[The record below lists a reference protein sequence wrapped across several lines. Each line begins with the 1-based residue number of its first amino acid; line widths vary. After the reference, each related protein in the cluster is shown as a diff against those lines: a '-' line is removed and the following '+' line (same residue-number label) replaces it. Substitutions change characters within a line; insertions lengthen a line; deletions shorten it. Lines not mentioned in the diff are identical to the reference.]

1 MTPLMSVCSDDAA
14 VGVDTHAVV
23 DDCESASL
31 CLAPPPP
38 SKNNKW
44 RMLFDATLFDAVMP

>member
-1 MTPLMSVCSDDAA
+1 MSVCSDDAA